1 MLKLTVLYDR
11 PGDVAAF
18 ESHYFG
24 THLPLA
30 RNVPG
35 IERVEVT
42 VFSPGPDGAPPR
54 HHLMAELYF
63 PDAETM
69 RSALGSAEG
78 TELGAD
84 VAHFADVGS
93 THLLGEVR

>member
-11 PGDVAAF
+11 PDDVAAF
-18 ESHYFG
+18 ESHYLG
-24 THLPLA
+24 THVPLA
-30 RNVPG
+30 RAVPG

-42 VFSPGPDGAPPR
+42 LFSPAPDGAPPR

-63 PDAETM
+63 PDAATM

-78 TELGAD
+78 KALGAD

-93 THLLGEVR
+93 THLFGEVR